1 MIAYLDSSALI
12 KQYLQDEPGFDEVYA
27 IAAQTRTIATSRLSF
42 VEVRAG
48 LAAARRADRLGPIE
62 HDLAVTSFGQ
72 AWQAYSVLDVSETV
86 CLRAGAIAGI
96 FGLRAGDSIQLA
108 SMLELGSEDDVVV
121 VAWDARLRA
130 AAASAGLA
138 VFPSDR

>member
-12 KQYLQDEPGFDEVYA
+12 KQYLQDEPGFADVYA
-27 IAAQTRTIATSRLSF
+27 IAAQSRTIATSRLSF

-48 LAAARRADRLGPIE
+48 LAAARRADRLGQIE

-72 AWQAYSVLDVSETV
+72 AWRAYSVLDVSETV
-86 CLRAGAIAGI
+86 CLRAGSIAGV

-130 AAASAGLA
+130 AAASAGLT